1 MNHYT
6 FQELKT
12 GMRAEFTVTADA
24 DKMEKF
30 YQITGDANPLHR
42 NPAFAK
48 SQGYPGTVSYGMLT
62 ASFLSALA
70 GMYLP
75 GEKSLIQSVN
85 VKFLQPVF
93 PGDVLRVCGEVK
105 ELHASVQQMVLGVA
119 VYKQDGSRV
128 LRGEMK
134 TGFLK

>member
-1 MNHYT
+1 M
-6 FQELKT
+6 
-12 GMRAEFTVTADA
+12 VTADA

-42 NPAFAK
+42 NPEFAK